1 MLYFIHELKLRN
13 EALFYFGFICLL
25 FAVFCLVM
33 TRVSTV
39 EYQQVNAWNKPFK
52 FAFSTFTLVWAMGWY
67 MAYLPDYNPRFFNW
81 SMIFLLGFEIVYITL
96 MAAQGKASH
105 FNVST
110 PTYAMLYS
118 LMAFAAS
125 AAAAYVGYIGWLFF
139 TRTIPD
145 LPDYYV
151 WSIRLGILIFV
162 VFSFQ
167 GFLMGSR
174 MNHSVGALNDNSN
187 LFIVGWSRL
196 VGDLRIAHFVGMH
209 ALQVLPLLSFY
220 VVRGTKLTFV
230 LAGVYALLATFT
242 LVQALQGKP
251 LLPAVKKQPKVVA
264 ESRQE

>member
-1 MLYFIHELKLRN
+1 MLYFINELNMRN
-13 EALFYFGFICLL
+13 ETLFYFGLMCLI

-33 TRVSTV
+33 TCVSTI

-67 MAYLPDYNPRFFNW
+67 MAYIPDYHPRFFNW
-81 SMIFLLGFEIVYITL
+81 AMVLLLGFEIVYITL

-110 PTYAMLYS
+110 PTYSVLYS

-125 AAAAYVGYIGWLFF
+125 AVAAYVGYIGWLFF
-139 TRTIPD
+139 TRSFPD
-145 LPDYYV
+145 LPDHYV
-151 WSIRLGILIFV
+151 WAIRLGIVIFV

-209 ALQVLPLLSFY
+209 ALQLLPLLSFF
-220 VVRGTKLTFV
+220 VFRSTLWTWV
-230 LAGVYALLATFT
+230 LAGAYALLATFT

-251 LLPAVKKQPKVVA
+251 LLPAAKNAQTVTVDP
-264 ESRQE
+264 